1 MPQHVFYIHG
11 FNSSPHSTKARLV
24 GQYLSA
30 HHPGVTYHVPAL
42 PYDPEAASR
51 ILDVAISACLEEESP
66 GVSAVSGEHA
76 PGGARSAGVRHTT
89 VGLIGSS
96 LGGFYGV
103 WAAERFGLPLV
114 LVNPAVR
121 PYELLKDHL
130 GEQVNIYT
138 GERYVFT
145 ARHVEVLK
153 SLAVEPVTDPGRYF
167 LLTQTGDE
175 TLDYRQAV
183 AMFADSPQRVE
194 QGGSHGFD
202 GFERYLPG
210 IMTFLLN

>member
-11 FNSSPHSTKARLV
+11 FNSSPQSTKARLV
-24 GQYLSA
+24 GEYLSA

-42 PYDPEAASR
+42 PYDPEAASAILASCVQDLLDRDGPDGCR
-51 ILDVAISACLEEESP
+51 I
-66 GVSAVSGEHA
+66 
-76 PGGARSAGVRHTT
+76 
-89 VGLIGSS
+89 GLIGSS

-121 PYELLKDHL
+121 PYVLLKDHL

-145 ARHVEVLK
+145 ERHIGVLRA
-153 SLAVEPVTDPGRYF
+153 LAVEPVTQPERYL
-167 LLTQTGDE
+167 LLTQTGDG
-175 TLDYRQAV
+175 TLDYREAV
-183 AMFADSPQRVE
+183 AMFSSSPQVVE

-210 IMTFLLN
+210 IMAFLLN

>member
-11 FNSSPHSTKARLV
+11 FNSSPQSTKARLV
-24 GQYLSA
+24 GEYLSA

-42 PYDPEAASR
+42 PYDPEAAAQM
-51 ILDVAISACLEEESP
+51 LAGAIAACL
-66 GVSAVSGEHA
+66 AA
-76 PGGARSAGVRHTT
+76 PTDGSLPEASAGCPTAHERPV

-96 LGGFYGV
+96 LGGFYGIQ
-103 WAAERFGLPLV
+103 AAERFGVPLV

-145 ARHVEVLK
+145 ARHIDVLR
-153 SLAVEPVTDPGRYF
+153 SLAVQPVTDPSRYL

-183 AMFADSPQRVE
+183 AMFADSPQMVE

-210 IMTFLLN
+210 IMTFLLK